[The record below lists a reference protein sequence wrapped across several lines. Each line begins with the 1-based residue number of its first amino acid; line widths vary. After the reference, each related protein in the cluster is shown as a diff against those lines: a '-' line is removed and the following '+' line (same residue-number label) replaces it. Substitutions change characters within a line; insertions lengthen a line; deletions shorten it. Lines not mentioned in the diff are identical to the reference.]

1 MKIYYSY
8 MYFYVIIFVNK
19 LLRNFIKAVHQ
30 NMFLTQNTQNA
41 ACKYYV
47 LCRYTLDKVPRMWYY
62 IMRHKSTK
70 QYADVVESAD
80 TLA

>member
-30 NMFLTQNTQNA
+30 NIFLTQNTQNA
-41 ACKYYV
+41 PVNIMFCADIHLTK
-47 LCRYTLDKVPRMWYY
+47 CRGCG
-62 IMRHKSTK
+62 II
-70 QYADVVESAD
+70 
-80 TLA
+80 